1 MSQSAPTAPPAASQE
16 PTPGQTK
23 SFWKRIL
30 FWEKDEPP
38 ASQFTWPTK
47 DTLTAEL
54 AEAAKVNP
62 LWTRQ
67 VVEFMLRVLDKRAE
81 AATHTTSAHWFQRG
95 LGGSERTRSPRSPE
109 GALPGSVRGRA
120 EVVIGLLAATVGIL
134 AAAIAA
140 ARPGESYVADLAKKS
155 QYEQLFWNVRAFGQT
170 RLKGIDASDYER
182 AMDQFSQRFATIM
195 KTTPGAVPA
204 SS

>member
-95 LGGSERTRSPRSPE
+95 SAGASAAVATLTG
-109 GALPGSVRGRA
+109 GALLGSVRGRA

-170 RLKGIDASDYER
+170 RLKGIDASDYEL

-195 KTTPGAVPA
+195 KTTPGSVPA

>member
-81 AATHTTSAHWFQRG
+81 AATHTTSAHWFHAR
-95 LGGSERTRSPRSPE
+95 LGGSER
-109 GALPGSVRGRA
+109 RGRHA
-120 EVVIGLLAATVGIL
+120 HRRRV
-134 AAAIAA
+134 
-140 ARPGESYVADLAKKS
+140 ARLGARPSRGGHRPLGSNGGDSRRRHSGGAPGESYVADLAKKS